1 MVIFSDYRIIDNVK
15 YFSMGYGGIMVG
27 ITIFVYEG
35 ANSVLHIRIAMKRK
49 LNFNKILIMAMAT
62 CTTIYVIFGVV
73 CYFAFGDD
81 TKTFVILHFVDS

>member
-1 MVIFSDYRIIDNVK
+1 
-15 YFSMGYGGIMVG
+15 MVG

-35 ANSVLHIRIAMKRK
+35 ANSVMHVRVAMKRK
-49 LNFNKILIMAMAT
+49 HNFNRVLILAMAT

-81 TKTFVILHFVDS
+81 TKTFVILHFVDNWLGFTVVLLYMISIVLTFP